1 MNKYCKLL
9 FGLVIVLLIS
19 CSSRN
24 GKVIVQNFS
33 IHDSLRIMVL
43 LNGDQIYNDTVS
55 KAVTNIDADARS
67 FSFNKKEAHVK
78 VVIPA
83 LNIAA
88 TADSV
93 IDELKQIVVIVKTT
107 YKQNPNFKEGDSLF
121 VKADE
126 VSILLRQKVPTG
138 KAL

>member
-1 MNKYCKLL
+1 
-9 FGLVIVLLIS
+9 
-19 CSSRN
+19 
-24 GKVIVQNFS
+24 VIVQNFS